1 MPHLR
6 FLALSILFSIAVV
19 SSPAAGQTIPS
30 PYTYIEYSKEWAVF
44 AGKSDIN
51 PGQLGLG
58 PQNATTVGGRWAVA
72 SGGTL
77 SFEVSGTLFMAT
89 REVRDVSKPVDDR
102 VLGVSDID
110 VGLLDLRLRLN
121 LTGGRAWHGLQPF
134 IIFGVGVAGP
144 LSVDRA
150 LEGLADMPTD
160 EQFAF
165 GTRFAGT
172 VGGGANFHVS
182 NKISLRLEGVMNLWK
197 VKTPVEWLTVDVD
210 PNSENPKD
218 EWVSAKSIT
227 LGASWRF

>member
-6 FLALSILFSIAVV
+6 FLALWILFSVGVV
-19 SSPAAGQTIPS
+19 TSPAAGQTIPS

-44 AGKSDIN
+44 AGRSDIN

-58 PQNATTVGGRWAVA
+58 PRNATTVGGRWAA
-72 SGGTL
+72 ALGGAM
-77 SFEVSGTLFMAT
+77 SVEVSGTLFMAT
-89 REVRDVSKPVDDR
+89 REVRDVSKPVGDR
-102 VLGVSDID
+102 VLGISDID
-110 VGLLDLRLRLN
+110 VGLFDIRLRLN

-134 IIFGVGVAGP
+134 IEFGGGVAAP
-144 LSVDRA
+144 FSVDRV
-150 LEGLADMPTD
+150 LEGLSEMPPD

-172 VGGGANFHVS
+172 FGGGANYHVS
-182 NKISLRLEGVMNLWK
+182 SKISLRLEGVVNLWK
-197 VKTPVEWLTVDVD
+197 VKTPVGWLTVDND
-210 PNSENPKD
+210 PLSINVKD

>member
-6 FLALSILFSIAVV
+6 FLALSILFSVAVV

-30 PYTYIEYSKEWAVF
+30 PYTYIEYSQEWVVF
-44 AGKSDIN
+44 GGKSDLN

-58 PQNATTVGGRWAVA
+58 PQNATTVGGRWAA
-72 SGGTL
+72 AFGGAM
-77 SFEVSGTLFMAT
+77 SFEVSGTMFMAT

-121 LTGGRAWHGLQPF
+121 LTGRRAWHGLQPF
-134 IIFGVGVAGP
+134 IIFGGGVAGP

-197 VKTPVEWLTVDVD
+197 IQTPVGWVTVANDREGV
-210 PNSENPKD
+210 NVTG
-218 EWVSAKSIT
+218 EWVSAKSIMV
-227 LGASWRF
+227 GASWRF

>member
-6 FLALSILFSIAVV
+6 SLALSTLFSILVV
-19 SSPAAGQTIPS
+19 SAPAAGQTIPS
-30 PYTYIEYSKEWAVF
+30 SYTFIEYSKEWAVF

-58 PQNATTVGGRWAVA
+58 PQNSTTVGGRWAIA
-72 SGGTL
+72 FAGAA
-77 SFEVSGTLFMAT
+77 SFEATGTLFMAT
-89 REVRDVSKPVDDR
+89 REVRDVFRPTDNR
-102 VLGVSDID
+102 VLGMGDID
-110 VGLLDLRLRLN
+110 VALLDLRLRLN
-121 LTGGRAWHGLQPF
+121 LTGQRAWRGLQPF
-134 IIFGVGVAGP
+134 IVFGGGVAAQV
-144 LSVDRA
+144 SVDRA
-150 LEGLADMPTD
+150 LEGSSQMPVE

-197 VKTPVEWLTVDVD
+197 IKTPVGWLTVVAD
-210 PNSENPKD
+210 PNNENPQD